1 MKKTASLEP
10 PNDVSY
16 LSVLGA
22 KVNGDRLS
30 KALQYR
36 AETALNYRENSR
48 QSTKIIVTGGQG
60 KEEDMTEASALMNYF
75 LEKGVLKI
83 IFF

>member
-30 KALQYR
+30 KALQNR
-36 AETALNYRENSR
+36 AETALKYWENNH
-48 QSTKIIVTGGQG
+48 STKIIVTGGQG
-60 KEEDMTEASALMNYF
+60 SER
-75 LEKGVLKI
+75 I
-83 IFF
+83 